1 MRREI
6 TGDEE
11 SPISIKILLVGNS
24 SVGKSSLLLRFT
36 EDDFLADEDTIAT
49 IGVDFKVTRLEVD
62 EKKYKLAIWDTAG
75 QERFRTLTASYYRGA
90 QGVVLVY
97 DMTSRKT
104 FDELLRWDRELDTYC
119 GDSVVKLIL
128 GNKADKSLARQ
139 VTTEEGKAFAES
151 LGALFM
157 ECSAKTNEGIEEAFR
172 ELVRKI
178 ASIQPLILIPTKPT
192 TISRTVNLLE
202 DDEADK
208 PAAVGG
214 CGC

>member
-119 GDSVVKLIL
+119 GDSIVKLIL

-172 ELVRKI
+172 ELVRKV
-178 ASIQPLILIPTKPT
+178 SGIPPT
-192 TISRTVNLLE
+192 Y
-202 DDEADK
+202 K
-208 PAAVGG
+208 FF
-214 CGC
+214 